1 LVPTSGATPLF
12 LPAITVGTAGL
23 SGAFLGN
30 FIDDVFRKDRGNFSN
45 NVLRRAAGI
54 AGLEADIGRYSQ
66 PSIEDIIA
74 TGFDGLKPND
84 VDPEFQ
90 RKLAIMHILTKTIK
104 NDSDK
109 PAIIKLYE
117 TFVEQGIIDGDA
129 FEAIANDISEDFTDQ
144 IKQAASSR

>member
-1 LVPTSGATPLF
+1 MV
-12 LPAITVGTAGL
+12 
-23 SGAFLGN
+23 
-30 FIDDVFRKDRGNFSN
+30 
-45 NVLRRAAGI
+45 RRAAGI